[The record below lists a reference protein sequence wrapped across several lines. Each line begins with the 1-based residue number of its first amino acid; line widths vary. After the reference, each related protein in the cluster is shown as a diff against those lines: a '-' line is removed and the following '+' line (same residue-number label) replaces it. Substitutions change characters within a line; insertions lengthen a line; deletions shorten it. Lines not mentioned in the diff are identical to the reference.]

1 MACGVSN
8 HYLEREGM
16 MQYPIVSTRVVARLL
31 RRSLTC
37 SFPRQAYRHNEAI
50 HLSLKSRL
58 SKLSESLA
66 LIECDRISSLFFA
79 TSGDTGLY
87 EDVISSC
94 AEWQLGRFCQ
104 SQVGVGF
111 LYVTAAAP

>member
-8 HYLEREGM
+8 DYLKREGM
-16 MQYPIVSTRVVARLL
+16 MQYPIVSTRVIARLL

-50 HLSLKSRL
+50 HFSST
-58 SKLSESLA
+58 SKLSNHSNSLT
-66 LIECDRISSLFFA
+66 LMECDRISSLFFA

-94 AEWQLGRFCQ
+94 GEWQLGRFCQ
-104 SQVGVGF
+104 SQLGVDF